1 MIKIILFTL
10 VLFCIICQFLIIDKM
25 KMLLL
30 ERIEIN
36 KKRTQINI
44 DYLHQRIDN
53 LEKLIKGMFK

>member
-1 MIKIILFTL
+1 
-10 VLFCIICQFLIIDKM
+10 
-25 KMLLL
+25 MLLL